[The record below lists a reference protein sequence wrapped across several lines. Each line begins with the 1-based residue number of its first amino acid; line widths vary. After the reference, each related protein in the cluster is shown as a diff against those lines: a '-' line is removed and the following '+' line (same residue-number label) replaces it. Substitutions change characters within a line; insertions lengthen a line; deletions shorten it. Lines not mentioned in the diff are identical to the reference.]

1 MTKKSFTLIE
11 LLVVI
16 AIIAILAAM
25 LMPALSKAREAA
37 KASNCVNNQKQN
49 SLAMI
54 QYAADAKGSL
64 LLINCTTSQP
74 GMTSEYKYYWH
85 GYLAWG
91 KYIPLGAGQIRCP
104 KRGTPTLWSFSA
116 SDKRYLN
123 TYGTIINADFFKTGN
138 TFFTCVADGN
148 TTYANTQRVKQASM
162 FPLTGE
168 NFYPNTTLGYANSDY
183 IAWYRNYTHFLHNL
197 RANIAMLDGHVAT
210 IEPGGL
216 DEICT
221 ASGLT
226 RPTTFINEA
235 NVQVAK

>member
-1 MTKKSFTLIE
+1 MSRKWFTLIE

-37 KASNCVNNQKQN
+37 KASTCVNNQKQN

-54 QYAADAKGSL
+54 QYAGDFGGSL

-104 KRGTPTLWSFSA
+104 KWGNPTLYIFSA
-116 SDKRYLN
+116 ADKRYVN
-123 TYGTIINADFFKTGN
+123 TYGTIINADFCKAEN
-138 TFFTCVADGN
+138 TYFTRVVDGN
-148 TTYANTQRVKQASM
+148 TAYANTQRVKQASL

-168 NFYPNTTLGYANSDY
+168 NYYNSAAAYAKKDY
-183 IAWYRNYTHFLHNL
+183 IAWYRNYTHFLHNM
-197 RANIAMLDGHVAT
+197 RTNIAMLDGHVAT
-210 IEPGGL
+210 IEHGGL

-221 ASGLT
+221 ASGLN
-226 RPTTFINEA
+226 RPSNYFNEA
-235 NVQVAK
+235 YVQLAR